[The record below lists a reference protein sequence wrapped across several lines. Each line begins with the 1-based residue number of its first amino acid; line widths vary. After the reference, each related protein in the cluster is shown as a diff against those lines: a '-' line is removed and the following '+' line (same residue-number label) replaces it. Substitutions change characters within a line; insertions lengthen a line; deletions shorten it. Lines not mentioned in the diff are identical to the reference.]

1 MRTLAN
7 ITAILLMV
15 QLNVYIATDWWW
27 GARDP
32 FGPYPRIPD
41 KDLVKKLVF
50 AFSNRF
56 YQPDL
61 TALLKINYIMSII
74 HIILHI
80 TLLFRNKQPLAI
92 TLNDVDR
99 IVSRKSTRF
108 FEDQSSGKM
117 QPLRFL
123 LAT

>member
-41 KDLVKKLVF
+41 KDLVKREVAFAEECRKTMTPPKDVF
-50 AFSNRF
+50 L
-56 YQPDL
+56 P
-61 TALLKINYIMSII
+61 
-74 HIILHI
+74 
-80 TLLFRNKQPLAI
+80 
-92 TLNDVDR
+92 
-99 IVSRKSTRF
+99 
-108 FEDQSSGKM
+108 
-117 QPLRFL
+117 
-123 LAT
+123 